1 MERGDVVEFVRKK
14 RITDNDFPPPL
25 YVGGKKNNF
34 GKRTGK
40 RFEKAK
46 KEKSQ

>member
-1 MERGDVVEFVRKK
+1 MERGDVVEFVKK
-14 RITDNDFPPPL
+14 RITDNDFPPHYML
-25 YVGGKKNNF
+25 AEKNGF

-46 KEKSQ
+46 KESSQ